1 MRQRL
6 ATSVSIYGFL
16 SVIISIVWLGAAVMS
31 ANIHSVRLL
40 LAEGLFVLH
49 GCVLV
54 LTFHRSPGTVLWLPV
69 LRITSQR
76 ILAAQAILLVTAL
89 NMIGWLA
96 AIFVLASQNYKAQA
110 EWALSPFLAS
120 AALLSGVYI
129 ALHWAFR
136 PENLFPR
143 AFLAL
148 AGNPFGAIVRRL
160 VRRSN
165 T

>member
-1 MRQRL
+1 MKRRL
-6 ATSVSIYGFL
+6 ATSVFIYGCL
-16 SVIISIVWLGAAVMS
+16 SLIVSIVWLGAAVLS
-31 ANIHSVRLL
+31 ANIHSVSLW
-40 LAEGLFVLH
+40 LAEGLFILH

-54 LTFHRSPGTVLWLPV
+54 LTFHRRPGTVLWLPV

-76 ILAAQAILLVTAL
+76 IKAAQAILLVTAL
-89 NMIGWLA
+89 NMIGWLT
-96 AIFVLASQNYKAQA
+96 AIFVLALQNYKAQA

-143 AFLAL
+143 AFLTF

-160 VRRSN
+160 MRHSN